1 MAFYLVTFCCV
12 FVALGSFLF
21 GYDAGVIAS
30 SIEQTAFRDRFGHLS
45 DAATGGIVSSYT
57 GEYSICNSGI
67 RNRDLIR
74 IIRWRYCGLS
84 PRSIHFRLLWP
95 PNVNFCR
102 RSAGHAGCCAS
113 GRCSD
118 YPDADRWSI
127 HRGCSNWSNVCY
139 YSRVLCM
146 CSSSNPLSCI

>member
-57 GEYSICNSGI
+57 GE
-67 RNRDLIR
+67 
-74 IIRWRYCGLS
+74 
-84 PRSIHFRLLWP
+84 
-95 PNVNFCR
+95 
-102 RSAGHAGCCAS
+102 
-113 GRCSD
+113 
-118 YPDADRWSI
+118 
-127 HRGCSNWSNVCY
+127 
-139 YSRVLCM
+139 
-146 CSSSNPLSCI
+146 